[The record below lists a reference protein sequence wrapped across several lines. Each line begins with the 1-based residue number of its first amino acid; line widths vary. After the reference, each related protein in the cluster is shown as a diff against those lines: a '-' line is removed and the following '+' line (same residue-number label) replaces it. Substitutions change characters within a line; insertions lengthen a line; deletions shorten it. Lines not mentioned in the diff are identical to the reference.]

1 MYDELRELLAEEI
14 VRLDE
19 PMKNHT
25 TFKIG
30 GPVDMMV
37 CPMHTEEIKLVLNY
51 CNQQQIPFLVLGMG
65 SNLLV
70 RDKGIRGVVIKL
82 GDNFQTLRIE
92 GEQIWAQSGIS
103 LSQLARSAAEAGL
116 GGLEF
121 AEGIPGSL
129 GGAVVMNAGAY
140 EKEMQ
145 DVIIEVE
152 AIDRSGETRLFS
164 AQEAGFAYRQSVFQ
178 DNGFIIVSARM
189 QLKKGSREDIETRMQ
204 EFAQSRRE
212 KQPLEYPSAGS
223 TFKRPPGMYVGPMI
237 EELSLKGYR
246 IGGAEVSTKHAG
258 FIVNRGDASAADVL
272 NLINKIQIEV
282 RARFGVDLHP
292 EIRIVG
298 EA

>member
-1 MYDELRELLAEEI
+1 MYDELRGLLAEEI
-14 VRLDE
+14 VLLDE

-30 GPVDMMV
+30 GPADMLV
-37 CPMHTEEIKLVLNY
+37 CPRHIEEIKIIMKY
-51 CNQQQIPFLVLGMG
+51 CNQQQIPFMVLGMG

-70 RDKGIRGVVIKL
+70 RDKGIRGVVVKL
-82 GDNFQTLRIE
+82 GQNFQALRME
-92 GEQIWAQSGIS
+92 GEQIWAQSGVG
-103 LSQLARSAAEAGL
+103 LSQLAHCAAEASL
-116 GGLEF
+116 SGLEF

-129 GGAVVMNAGAY
+129 GGAVAMNAGAY

-152 AIDRSGETRLFS
+152 AIDRTGEIHRFS
-164 AQEAGFAYRQSVFQ
+164 AQEAGFAYRKSIFQ

-189 QLKKGSREDIETRMQ
+189 QLNKGFREDIEMRMQ
-204 EFAQSRRE
+204 QFAKIRRE

-258 FIVNRGDASAADVL
+258 FIVNRGDASAADVI
-272 NLINKIQIEV
+272 NLIDKIQSEV
-282 RARFGVDLHP
+282 RASFGVDLQP